1 MSKRNLYLECE
12 TGISGDM
19 MVAALLDLGADRQVL
34 EKVLAGI
41 PTDGFSVNISR
52 VKKAGLD
59 LCDFDVI
66 LDSDHENHDHDMAY
80 LYGHEGHHHEE
91 HNHEHGHDHEH
102 EHEHGHEHSHD
113 HDHEHSHDHEHHHDH
128 DHGHEHEHSHDH
140 EHEHGSHEHHHP
152 HAHRSL
158 PEIIEILDKT
168 PMTEGARGLA
178 RKIFDI
184 IADAEAKAHGVPREE
199 VHFHE
204 VGAVDSIVDI
214 TAVAVCLDNLGYPDK
229 LGCIVRE
236 LCEGTGSIRC
246 QHGMLPVPV
255 PAVANIVA
263 ASGLKLHITDMK
275 GELVTPTG
283 AAIAAAIRTSDRL
296 PESFRI
302 EKVGLGAGKRAYE
315 RPSFLRA
322 MIIDSEDSDD
332 EYLHDEVTVLETNI
346 DNATG
351 EAMGYTLEKLLL
363 AGARDAFFQPI
374 YMKKNRP
381 AFLLTVICD
390 KEKQNAM
397 EDILFRETTTIGIR
411 CRRLERTLLPRKIIT
426 VKTELGEARLKEVK
440 GKDFCRRIPE
450 YDSVVELAKKI
461 GRPFGEVYEIVRAA
475 GN

>member
-19 MVAALLDLGADRQVL
+19 TVAALLDLGADRQALEEVL
-34 EKVLAGI
+34 VGI
-41 PTDGFSVNISR
+41 PTDGFSINISR

-91 HNHEHGHDHEH
+91 HDHEHGHD
-102 EHEHGHEHSHD
+102 
-113 HDHEHSHDHEHHHDH
+113 
-128 DHGHEHEHSHDH
+128 HDH
-140 EHEHGSHEHHHP
+140 EHEHGPHEHHHP

-168 PMTEGARGLA
+168 PMTEGARALA
-178 RKIFDI
+178 KKIFDI

-229 LGCIVRE
+229 LGCILRE

-246 QHGMLPVPV
+246 QHGILPVPV

-263 ASGLKLHITDMK
+263 ASGLKLRITDMK

-283 AAIAAAIRTSDRL
+283 AAVAAVIRTSDRL

-322 MIIDSEDSDD
+322 MIIDSDEAAD
-332 EYLHDEVTVLETNI
+332 EYLHDEVTVMETNI
-346 DNATG
+346 DDATG
-351 EAMGYTLEKLLL
+351 EAMGYTLEKLLR

-390 KEKQNAM
+390 KDKQGVM
-397 EDILFRETTTIGIR
+397 ENIIFRETTTIGIR
-411 CRRLERTLLPRKIIT
+411 SRRLERALLPREIVT
-426 VKTELGEARLKEVK
+426 VTTELGEAKLKEVK

-450 YDSVVELAKKI
+450 YDSVVELAKKS

-475 GN
+475 EN

>member
-1 MSKRNLYLECE
+1 MSDRNLYLECE

-19 MVAALLDLGADRQVL
+19 MAAALIDLGADRQVL
-34 EKVLAGI
+34 EKVLSGI
-41 PTDGFSVNISR
+41 PADGFSIKISR

-66 LDSDHENHDHDMAY
+66 LNRDHENHDHDMGY
-80 LYGHEGHHHEE
+80 LYGDHGHHKEGHDRGCDHQ
-91 HNHEHGHDHEH
+91 HGHDHEL
-102 EHEHGHEHSHD
+102 
-113 HDHEHSHDHEHHHDH
+113 HEHHHT
-128 DHGHEHEHSHDH
+128 
-140 EHEHGSHEHHHP
+140 
-152 HAHRSL
+152 HAHRGL
-158 PEIIEILDKT
+158 PEVMEILDKT

-178 RKIFDI
+178 KKIFDV

-214 TAVAVCLDNLGYPDK
+214 TAVAVCLDNLGYPDR

-255 PAVANIVA
+255 PAVVNIAA
-263 ASGLKLHITDMK
+263 ASGLKLRITDMR

-283 AAIAAAIRTSDRL
+283 AAVAAAIKTGDRL
-296 PESFRI
+296 PGAFRV

-315 RPSFLRA
+315 RPAFLRA
-322 MIIDSEDSDD
+322 MIINSDEAD
-332 EYLHDEVTVLETNI
+332 DGYLHDEVTVLETNI
-346 DNATG
+346 DDTTG

-363 AGARDAFFQPI
+363 AGARDAFFQPV

-381 AFLLTVICD
+381 AFLLQVICD
-390 KEKQNAM
+390 REKQDVM
-397 EDILFRETTTIGIR
+397 ENIIFRETTTIGIR
-411 CRRLERTLLPRKIIT
+411 SRRLERTLLVREVIT
-426 VKTELGEARLKEVK
+426 VMTELGEARLKEVK

-450 YDSVVELAKKI
+450 YDSVSELAKKS
-461 GRPFGEVYEIVRAA
+461 GRPFGEVYEIVRGA

>member
-1 MSKRNLYLECE
+1 MSDRNLYLECE

-19 MVAALLDLGADRQVL
+19 MAAALIDLGADRQVL
-34 EKVLAGI
+34 EKVLSGI
-41 PTDGFSVNISR
+41 PADGFSIKISR

-66 LDSDHENHDHDMAY
+66 LNRDHENHDHDMGY
-80 LYGHEGHHHEE
+80 LYGDHGHHKEGHDRGCDHQ
-91 HNHEHGHDHEH
+91 HGHDHEL
-102 EHEHGHEHSHD
+102 
-113 HDHEHSHDHEHHHDH
+113 HEHHHT
-128 DHGHEHEHSHDH
+128 
-140 EHEHGSHEHHHP
+140 
-152 HAHRSL
+152 HAHRGL
-158 PEIIEILDKT
+158 PEVMEILDKT

-178 RKIFDI
+178 KKIFDV

-214 TAVAVCLDNLGYPDK
+214 TAVAVCLDNLGYPDR

-255 PAVANIVA
+255 PAVVNIAA
-263 ASGLKLHITDMK
+263 ASGLKLRITDMR

-283 AAIAAAIRTSDRL
+283 AAVAAAIKTGDRL
-296 PESFRI
+296 PGAFRV

-315 RPSFLRA
+315 RPAFLRA
-322 MIIDSEDSDD
+322 MIINSDEAD
-332 EYLHDEVTVLETNI
+332 DGYLHDEVTVLETNI
-346 DNATG
+346 DDTTG

-363 AGARDAFFQPI
+363 AGARDAFFQPV

-381 AFLLTVICD
+381 AFLLQVICD
-390 KEKQNAM
+390 REKQDVM
-397 EDILFRETTTIGIR
+397 ENIIFRETTTIGIR
-411 CRRLERTLLPRKIIT
+411 SRRLERTLLAREVIT
-426 VKTELGEARLKEVK
+426 VMTELGEARLKEVK

-450 YDSVVELAKKI
+450 YDSVSELAKKS
-461 GRPFGEVYEIVRAA
+461 GRPFGEVYEIVRGA
-475 GN
+475 GNQRAVCCLCERS

>member
-1 MSKRNLYLECE
+1 MSDRNLYLECE

-19 MVAALLDLGADRQVL
+19 MVGALIDLGADRQVL

-41 PTDGFSVNISR
+41 PADGFSIKISR

-66 LDSDHENHDHDMAY
+66 LNRDHENHDHDMGY
-80 LYGHEGHHHEE
+80 LYGDHGHHKEGHDHGCDHQ
-91 HNHEHGHDHEH
+91 HGHDHELY
-102 EHEHGHEHSHD
+102 
-113 HDHEHSHDHEHHHDH
+113 EHHHT
-128 DHGHEHEHSHDH
+128 
-140 EHEHGSHEHHHP
+140 
-152 HAHRSL
+152 HAHRGL
-158 PEIIEILDKT
+158 PEVMEILDKT

-178 RKIFDI
+178 KKIFDV

-214 TAVAVCLDNLGYPDK
+214 TAVAVCLDNLGYPDR

-255 PAVANIVA
+255 PAVVNIAA
-263 ASGLKLHITDMK
+263 ASGLKLRITDMR

-283 AAIAAAIRTSDRL
+283 AAVAAAIKTGDRL
-296 PESFRI
+296 PGAFRV

-315 RPSFLRA
+315 RPAFLRA
-322 MIIDSEDSDD
+322 MIINSDEDDD
-332 EYLHDEVTVLETNI
+332 GYLHDEVTVLETNI
-346 DNATG
+346 DDTTG

-363 AGARDAFFQPI
+363 AGARDAFFQPV

-381 AFLLTVICD
+381 AFLLQVICD
-390 KEKQNAM
+390 REKQDVM
-397 EDILFRETTTIGIR
+397 ENIIFRETTTIGIR
-411 CRRLERTLLPRKIIT
+411 SRRLERTLLAREVIT
-426 VKTELGEARLKEVK
+426 VMTELGEARLKEVK

-450 YDSVVELAKKI
+450 YDSVSELAKKS
-461 GRPFGEVYEIVRAA
+461 GRPFGEVYEIVRGA

>member
-1 MSKRNLYLECE
+1 MSDRNLYLECE

-34 EKVLAGI
+34 EKVLAGL
-41 PTDGFSVNISR
+41 PADGFSINISR

-59 LCDFDVI
+59 LCDFNVI
-66 LDSDHENHDHDMAY
+66 LDRDHENHDHDMAY
-80 LYGHEGHHHEE
+80 LYGDHGHHKEGHDHGHCHDHGCDHE
-91 HNHEHGHDHEH
+91 HENSGGHQHGHDHEPH
-102 EHEHGHEHSHD
+102 EQ
-113 HDHEHSHDHEHHHDH
+113 
-128 DHGHEHEHSHDH
+128 
-140 EHEHGSHEHHHP
+140 HHP
-152 HAHRSL
+152 HAHRGL
-158 PEIIEILDKT
+158 LGIMEILDKT

-178 RKIFDI
+178 KKIFDI

-199 VHFHE
+199 IHFHE

-214 TAVAVCLDNLGYPDK
+214 TAVAVCLDNLGYPDR

-255 PAVANIVA
+255 PAVVNIAA
-263 ASGLKLHITDMK
+263 ASGLKLRITDMR

-283 AAIAAAIRTSDRL
+283 AAVAAAIKTGDRL
-296 PESFRI
+296 PGAFRV

-322 MIIDSEDSDD
+322 MIIDSDEADD
-332 EYLHDEVTVLETNI
+332 GYLHDEVTVLETNI
-346 DNATG
+346 DDATG

-363 AGARDAFFQPI
+363 AGAKDAFFQPI

-381 AFLLTVICD
+381 AFLLQVICD
-390 KEKQNAM
+390 REKQSAM
-397 EDILFRETTTIGIR
+397 EDIIFRETTTIGIR
-411 CRRLERTLLPRKIIT
+411 RRRLARSLLPREVVT
-426 VKTELGEARLKEVK
+426 VTTELGEARLKEVK

-450 YDSVVELAKKI
+450 YGSVAELAKKS
-461 GRPFGEVYEIVRAA
+461 GRPFGEVYEIVRSA

>member
-1 MSKRNLYLECE
+1 MSDRNLYLECE

-19 MVAALLDLGADRQVL
+19 MAAALIDLGADRQVL
-34 EKVLAGI
+34 EKVLSGI
-41 PTDGFSVNISR
+41 PADGFSIKISR

-66 LDSDHENHDHDMAY
+66 LNRDHENHDHDMGY
-80 LYGHEGHHHEE
+80 LYGDHGHHKEGHDRGCDHQ
-91 HNHEHGHDHEH
+91 HGHDHEL
-102 EHEHGHEHSHD
+102 
-113 HDHEHSHDHEHHHDH
+113 HEHHHT
-128 DHGHEHEHSHDH
+128 
-140 EHEHGSHEHHHP
+140 
-152 HAHRSL
+152 HAHRGL
-158 PEIIEILDKT
+158 PEVMEILDKT

-178 RKIFDI
+178 KKIFDV

-214 TAVAVCLDNLGYPDK
+214 TAVAVCLDNLGYPDR

-255 PAVANIVA
+255 PAVVNIAA
-263 ASGLKLHITDMK
+263 ASGLKLRITDMR

-283 AAIAAAIRTSDRL
+283 AAVAAAIKTGDRL
-296 PESFRI
+296 PGAFRV

-315 RPSFLRA
+315 RPAFLRA
-322 MIIDSEDSDD
+322 MIINSDEAD
-332 EYLHDEVTVLETNI
+332 DGYLHDEVTVLETNI
-346 DNATG
+346 DDTTG

-363 AGARDAFFQPI
+363 AGARDAFFQPV

-381 AFLLTVICD
+381 AFLLQVICD
-390 KEKQNAM
+390 REKQDVM
-397 EDILFRETTTIGIR
+397 ENIIFRETTTIGIR
-411 CRRLERTLLPRKIIT
+411 SRRLERTLLAREVIT
-426 VKTELGEARLKEVK
+426 VMTELGEARLKEVK

-450 YDSVVELAKKI
+450 YDSVSELAKKS
-461 GRPFGEVYEIVRAA
+461 GRPFGEVYEIVRGA